1 MAGRS
6 RPSRSGHGSP
16 DGRTTSRRRCGR
28 RTTPAGSCSPHS
40 RWRWR
45 RGRRT
50 GWGRCTRAPRR
61 TNGQRWRTR
70 GPGWT
75 GPASARGVAG
85 HELGVLLIGGLA
97 GELGEER
104 ADVVGEEPVHGGL
117 LVRVLRGVEGR
128 LRLEDPAVGLVQ
140 DPEQLGGGT
149 PHPDRARGCSWW
161 ARCHRARP
169 CGPRRAR
176 PSQGAG
182 CSAPCRLRPRRPPPH
197 RAGTADRA
205 GCRTSGSRTSPQPRD
220 PAQPGGQQRPSR
232 VPFHRLGTRSPAA
245 PTGPWTSG
253 NQPAASPRRDD
264 LLASKLPAPRLGA
277 LASAPLDRTDPALLT
292 TRATAFARAAW
303 FRITRCG
310 G

>member
-1 MAGRS
+1 MVGCWS
-6 RPSRSGHGSP
+6 
-16 DGRTTSRRRCGR
+16 
-28 RTTPAGSCSPHS
+28 GSCGVLKVVSGWRIPRLASS
-40 RWRWR
+40 RTPNSWV
-45 RGRRT
+45 GELL
-50 GWGRCTRAPRR
+50 TRI
-61 TNGQRWRTR
+61 
-70 GPGWT
+70 GPG
-75 GPASARGVAG
+75 G
-85 HELGVLLIGGLA
+85 
-97 GELGEER
+97 
-104 ADVVGEEPVHGGL
+104 VHGGRDAIGHDLAVRAVLGPARDRVAQL
-117 LVRVLRGVEGR
+117 L
-128 LRLEDPAVGLVQ
+128 A
-140 DPEQLGGGT
+140 
-149 PHPDRARGCSWW
+149 
-161 ARCHRARP
+161 
-169 CGPRRAR
+169 GP
-176 PSQGAG
+176 
-182 CSAPCRLRPRRPPPH
+182 RPRRPPPH